1 MAAVVGLEVELAS
14 AAVRGA
20 GQDRA
25 AHVEIAG
32 GVVIV
37 LADVDGEEYPSDTR
51 QLTQGEGRIATGDGP
66 PWLVVVLLV
75 LAVSAVA
82 GYVTL
87 R

>member
-1 MAAVVGLEVELAS
+1 M
-14 AAVRGA
+14 
-20 GQDRA
+20 
-25 AHVEIAG
+25 
-32 GVVIV
+32 
-37 LADVDGEEYPSDTR
+37 ADVDGEEYPSDTR